1 MKPDF
6 DRALYLPPQISSPS
20 STQGMMR
27 DVLIALLPSVGLST
41 FFFGL
46 RVLILCAVSVAS
58 CVASEYLYRRLTH
71 QSNTIGDL
79 SACVTGLLLAM
90 CLPASAPYAIAVLGG
105 VFSIVVVKQF
115 YGGLGKNFMNPAL
128 AGWMLLATFP
138 KLMTTWSKPLDRL
151 AVISPD
157 VVSSATP
164 MSYLSNQQ
172 LPPFSLDQLF
182 LGYQGGC
189 LGEVSSAMLLL
200 GGIYLILRDVISPRI
215 PLAYIGTVA
224 ALTLFFAPENINA
237 FSWVA
242 VQVCSGGLLLGAFFM
257 ATDPTTSPVTPNG
270 QLMFGI
276 SCGALTVLLRYCSS
290 YPEGV
295 GWAILTMNSCVWLFD
310 RAGRPR
316 RFGEGT
322 FSYWLRSFR
331 KLRDSVS
338 DIHFVKPKLDLSF
351 LRPKAGLA
359 PGEAYLDLIRTHAPT
374 VLSLGGTVVA
384 MGFLI
389 SLTYHATALPIAQAE
404 NRAEQ
409 ELLNQVMPNA
419 SFSSE
424 SPYRSAGALDIQTAY
439 DKDNQF
445 IGYCVEVQ
453 SQGFGGIITMMVGV
467 DLDGKVTG
475 VAVTGHS
482 ETPSVAQ
489 SAMTPASLKR
499 YVGRSGTLRITG
511 RNAVNAVSGATA
523 TSNAITSGV
532 NRALSIIAKLD
543 PDMMITFEE
552 SETES

>member
-1 MKPDF
+1 MKLNL
-6 DRALYLPPQISSPS
+6 DRVVYLPPQISTPS

-46 RVLILCAVSVAS
+46 RVLILCAVSILS
-58 CVASEYLYRRLTH
+58 CVGFEYLYRRLTH
-71 QSNTIGDL
+71 QSNTIGDF

-90 CLPASAPYAIAVLGG
+90 CLPASAPYAVAVLGSA
-105 VFSIVVVKQF
+105 FSIVVVKQF

-151 AVISPD
+151 ALINPD

-164 MSYLSNQQ
+164 MSYLSSQQ
-172 LPPFSLDQLF
+172 LPPLGLDQLF

-189 LGEVSSAMLLL
+189 LGEISSAMLLL
-200 GGIYLILRDVISPRI
+200 GGIYLILRGVISPRI
-215 PLAYIGTVA
+215 PAAYIGTVA
-224 ALTLFFAPENINA
+224 VLTLFLAPENINA

-322 FSYWLRSFR
+322 FSYWLRLFY

-338 DIHFVKPKLDLSF
+338 QIHFVKPKLDLSF

-359 PGEAYLDLIRTHAPT
+359 PGEAYLDLIRTHSPT
-374 VLSLGGTVVA
+374 VLSLGGTVLA

-389 SLTYHATALPIAQAE
+389 SLTYHATALPTAQAE

-409 ELLNQVMPNA
+409 ELLQQVMPNA

-424 SPYRSAGALDIQTAY
+424 SPYRAAGALDIQAAY

-499 YVGRSGTLRITG
+499 YVGRTGTLRTTG
-511 RNAVNAVSGATA
+511 SNAVNAVSGATA

-532 NRALSIIAKLD
+532 NRALSVIAKLD
-543 PDMMITFEE
+543 PDMMISFEE
-552 SETES
+552 SETDS